1 MTETRQ
7 PRQRSAFVSHL
18 QAAVIPEDVSAQ
30 AIKVGEHRSVM
41 DSHSTEILADLRKRI
56 ARNFDLYE
64 PSL

>member
-7 PRQRSAFVSHL
+7 PRQRSAFVSH